1 MNAKIASDEG
11 SDTLTELSISN
22 DECPK
27 SRFPLVLMN
36 MLETSDSSN
45 LNNNTQGLF
54 FCIANKKVVL
64 TTFFHPYKLLK
75 NKWLTVTLRINISHL
90 VLMM

>member
-11 SDTLTELSISN
+11 SDTLTELSITN
-22 DECPK
+22 DERPK

-45 LNNNTQGLF
+45 LNNNIQGLLF
-54 FCIANKKVVL
+54 
-64 TTFFHPYKLLK
+64 T
-75 NKWLTVTLRINISHL
+75 
-90 VLMM
+90 